1 MNAFEI
7 TLGVILLILS
17 VLLIFV
23 IMMQE
28 SKNRG
33 MNALTG
39 GGSSDSYFGKNRA
52 RTLDAML
59 ARLTKG
65 MGIVFFIVV
74 IGLYAI
80 TIFMK

>member
-23 IMMQE
+23 VTMQE

-39 GGSSDSYFGKNRA
+39 GDSSDSYYRRNRA
-52 RTLDAML
+52 RTLDDML

-65 MGIVFFIVV
+65 MGIIFFIVV
-74 IGLYAI
+74 IALYAI
-80 TIFMK
+80 TIFMN

>member
-23 IMMQE
+23 VMMQE

-39 GGSSDSYFGKNRA
+39 GDSSDSYFGRNRA

-65 MGIVFFIVV
+65 MGIIFFIVV
-74 IGLYAI
+74 IALYAI
-80 TIFMK
+80 TIFMN